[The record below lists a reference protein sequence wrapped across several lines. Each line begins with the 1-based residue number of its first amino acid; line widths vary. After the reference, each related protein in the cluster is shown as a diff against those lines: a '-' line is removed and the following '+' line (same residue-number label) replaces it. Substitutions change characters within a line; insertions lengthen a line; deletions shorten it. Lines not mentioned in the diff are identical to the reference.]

1 MNLTIMLIGM
11 LLSEA
16 RIEMPLVLGQAAD
29 AAGATAPRLSGRL
42 R

>member
-16 RIEMPLVLGQAAD
+16 RIEMPLELAQAAD
-29 AAGATAPRLSGRL
+29 PAGVPTPRLHGRL

>member
-29 AAGATAPRLSGRL
+29 PAGVFTPRLDWRL